1 MATAILSELG
11 VGQTAT
17 VAAVEGEGPVLVR
30 LLEMGFVPGTPV
42 HLVKVAPLGDPL
54 QFRVR
59 GYHISLRR
67 AEAARIRVEST

>member
-1 MATAILSELG
+1 MVAAVLSELG
-11 VGQTAT
+11 VGATAT
-17 VAAVEGEGPVLVR
+17 VTAVDGDGPVLVR

-67 AEAARIRVEST
+67 AEAARIRVESS